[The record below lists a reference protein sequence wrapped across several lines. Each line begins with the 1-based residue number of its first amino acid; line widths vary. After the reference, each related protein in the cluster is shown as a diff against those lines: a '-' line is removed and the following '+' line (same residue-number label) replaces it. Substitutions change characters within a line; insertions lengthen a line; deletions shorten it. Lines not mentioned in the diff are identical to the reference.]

1 MLNNFAL
8 CLCACVLGACFLRQL
23 QFLQQSGGKTVV
35 GVKMMR
41 AIPRL
46 VIGAPH
52 GRSGKTTATIGLLA
66 ALVSE
71 KGLSVQPFKKG
82 PDFIDP
88 GWLTR
93 VAGRECRNLDS
104 FLMDRADILASFL
117 TSAAGADLGVVEG
130 AMGLYDGVDLE
141 GSGSTAEIAKI
152 IQAPVVLVVDCTR
165 LTRSVAALVM
175 GFLHF
180 DPHLKIVG
188 VILNKVARPRHE
200 EMLRAALKT
209 YCGVPVLGVIP
220 KGEKLCIPDR
230 HLGLVPV
237 AEDGEPAQKI
247 REIGR
252 AAARYFD
259 LDALLQAAGDAP
271 ALEEK
276 ELSFAGCTPAGP
288 VTVGIFKDR
297 AFTFYY
303 PENLEALKACGA
315 KIAVIDSLGHSSLPA
330 VDALYLGGGFPEI
343 FAAELEA
350 NAGLRDAVRRAVK
363 AGLPVYAECGGLM
376 YLARELHWRGKI
388 YRMSGALP
396 FDVALTDRPQ
406 GHGYEIIETVG
417 ENPFIPVGTT
427 IKAHEFHHSRVVNLD
442 LSRVR
447 FAFRVR
453 RGWGIDGLN
462 DGLVY
467 QNVLAAYAHVH
478 ALAAPHWARWLVEKA
493 AGGNATWICDE

>member
-1 MLNNFAL
+1 
-8 CLCACVLGACFLRQL
+8 
-23 QFLQQSGGKTVV
+23 
-35 GVKMMR
+35 MR
-41 AIPRL
+41 SLPRL

-52 GRSGKTTATIGLLA
+52 GRSGKTTVTIGLLA
-66 ALVSE
+66 SLAGE
-71 KGLSVQPFKKG
+71 KGLAVQPFKKG

-88 GWLTR
+88 GWLSR

-104 FLMDRADILASFL
+104 FLMGAKKILASFL
-117 TSAAGADLGVVEG
+117 TYTTGADVGVVEG
-130 AMGLYDGVDLE
+130 AMGLYDGVDLQ

-152 IQAPVVLVVDCTR
+152 LKAPVILVVDCTR
-165 LTRSVAALVM
+165 LTRSVAAVVM

-180 DPHLKIVG
+180 DPGVNIAG

-220 KGEKLCIPDR
+220 KGEKLSIPDR

-237 AEDGEPAQKI
+237 AENDELAQKI
-247 REIGR
+247 REIGQT
-252 AAARYFD
+252 ASKYLD
-259 LDALLQAAGDAP
+259 LDALLKTAGEAP
-271 ALEEK
+271 AL
-276 ELSFAGCTPAGP
+276 AGEGLPFQNCAP
-288 VTVGIFKDR
+288 VAKAAIGIFKDR

-315 KIAVIDSLGHSSLPA
+315 EIAVIDSLRDSFLPA

-350 NAGLRDAVRRAVK
+350 NAGLRNAVREAVE

-376 YLARELHWRGKI
+376 YLARKLHWQGKS

-396 FDVALTDRPQ
+396 FDVLLTDRPQ

-417 ENPFIPVGTT
+417 ENPFVPVGVT

-442 LSRVR
+442 CSRVR

-453 RGWGIDGLN
+453 RGWGIDGQN

-467 QNVLAAYAHVH
+467 KNVLAAYAHVH
-478 ALAAPHWARWLVEKA
+478 ALAAPDWARWLVEKA
-493 AGGNATWICDE
+493 AKP